1 VGLIELAAIDMNYF
15 FNKNIVFVFSGAFFL
30 IYALLI
36 TYLTGNIGFEG
47 DDWWIFSWPYWNSFP
62 MSLWLYSKEL
72 LRPLEGVYWIS
83 LFELFGFNKIVFH
96 FLSIC
101 LLAGASLLMGACL
114 YNMYPERKAF
124 VTASIFWAFFLPT
137 VSCLTFVVT
146 TDNSRLSLLIFW
158 ASVLSFQRWVKKDL
172 SWMGLI
178 LPVLLYVA
186 AFFTY
191 EAASFLIFTM
201 PLFVIPLYGHRSQ
214 DALRANFLVKMACGT
229 LSAFSIAL
237 LIRFL
242 VLKGGAVSHSDLLP
256 SFELIASYFALLPWY
271 LFGVFDFSYMDWT
284 SIALGLAVCI
294 FLCVFLLYLEK
305 KRLEF
310 PEDSVQPYYKKKFYI
325 ILMSVMIILLGVAPY
340 LFAGYGSVA
349 PKIADTVWAK
359 YGFIPSGYT
368 AWYNYN
374 WSSRIYSSASFGMA
388 ILLAFFMTHYKDYKK
403 RVSATIAG
411 VVFLGFAVAFHVGLV
426 TDWKEAAQI
435 RNSLCKSLI
444 SQVPDVEPKTNFLF
458 VDLESYHKR
467 AAIFRGWNGLRELM
481 KMLYYSRDLGAYYV
495 YKRSLIAPNELH
507 QQAVYYPKGFVSRG
521 VKIDKPLSPDSL
533 VVLDR
538 TGSDLVLLDSLS
550 RDDGLVSNGIKWVGV
565 SSFTS
570 NIDRIL
576 PWSTLPQGPVQ
587 NAWSSGLIAT
597 LNLYQLNL
605 SYKMPHQWIYTGFFK
620 QKQLTGFK

>member
-1 VGLIELAAIDMNYF
+1 MNNF
-15 FNKNIVFVFSGAFFL
+15 FTKNTVFVVSGAFFL

-62 MSLWLYSKEL
+62 MSLWLYAKEL

-114 YNMYPERKAF
+114 YNVYPERKAF
-124 VTASIFWAFFLPT
+124 VAASIFWAFFLPT

-158 ASVLSFQRWVKKDL
+158 ASVLSFQKWAKSDL

-191 EAASFLIFTM
+191 EAPSFLIFTM
-201 PLFVIPLYGHRSQ
+201 PLFVIPLYDTKPQ
-214 DALRANFLVKMACGT
+214 NALRGIFFVKMACGT
-229 LSAFSIAL
+229 LCAFAIAL

-242 VLKGGAVSHSDLLP
+242 VLKGGAVSHSDLFP
-256 SFELIASYFALLPWY
+256 SFELIVSYFALLPWY
-271 LFGVFDFSYMDWT
+271 LLGVFDFSYLAWP
-284 SIALGLAVCI
+284 SIALGFAVCL
-294 FLCVFLLYLEK
+294 FLCVFLLYLGK
-305 KRLEF
+305 KRSEF
-310 PEDSVQPYYKKKFYI
+310 SEDPVEPYYKKNFYI

-349 PKIADTVWAK
+349 PKIADTVRAK
-359 YGFIPSGYT
+359 YGFLPGGYT
-368 AWYNYN
+368 AWFNYN

-388 ILLAFFMTHYKDYKK
+388 ILLAFFMTHYRDNNR
-403 RVSATIAG
+403 RVLATILG

-426 TDWKEAAQI
+426 TDWREAAQI

-444 SQVPDVEPKTNFLF
+444 SQIPDVKPKTNFLF
-458 VDLESYHKR
+458 VDLESCHKR

-481 KMLYYSRDLGAYYV
+481 KMLYDSQDLGAYYV

-521 VKIDKPLSPDSL
+521 VKMDKPLPPDSL

-538 TGSDLVLLDSLS
+538 SGSDLVLLDSLG

-576 PWSTLPQGPVQ
+576 PWSDTLTLPQEPVQ

-597 LNLYQLNL
+597 LNLYRLNL
-605 SYKMPHQWIYTGFFK
+605 SYKIRNKWIYTGFFK
-620 QKQLTGFK
+620 QKHLTGFK

>member
-1 VGLIELAAIDMNYF
+1 MNYS

-96 FLSIC
+96 FLSIS

-114 YNMYPERKAF
+114 YNVYPERKAF

-191 EAASFLIFTM
+191 EAASFLVFTM

-214 DALRANFLVKMACGT
+214 DALRGNFFVKIACGT

-271 LFGVFDFSYMDWT
+271 LFGVFDFSYLDWT
-284 SIALGLAVCI
+284 SIALGFVVCI
-294 FLCVFLLYLEK
+294 FLCVFLLYLEQ

-310 PEDSVQPYYKKKFYI
+310 PEDSAEPYYKKKFYI

-359 YGFIPSGYT
+359 YGFIPGGYT

-403 RVSATIAG
+403 RVPATIAG

-481 KMLYYSRDLGAYYV
+481 KMLYDSRDLGAYYV

-521 VKIDKPLSPDSL
+521 VKMDKPLSPDSL

-538 TGSDLVLLDSLS
+538 TGSDLVLLDTLS

-576 PWSTLPQGPVQ
+576 PWSDTLTLPQGPVQ

-597 LNLYQLNL
+597 LNLYRLNL
-605 SYKMPHQWIYTGFFK
+605 SYKIPHQWIYTGFFK